1 MRPLLTP
8 WYQFGRGV
16 QRTLRRPY
24 LDIEVQPVS
33 DGWMWRVTDLQG
45 NLVGKGRAEVQV
57 TACGRAMLTVMD
69 IASTHQKKE

>member
-8 WYQFGRGV
+8 WYQFGRGL

-33 DGWMWRVTDLQG
+33 AGWMWRVTDLQG
-45 NLVGKGRAEVQV
+45 NLIAKGHAGVQA
-57 TACGRAMLTVMD
+57 TACGHAMLAVMD
-69 IASTHQKKE
+69 IASTRQKKE